1 MDSIELKE
9 KRNRRGSFL
18 SALICGKRE
27 GDGEDERSG
36 GGEDSGIETIDLDIV
51 VATEVKKEVV
61 DEDDDGGVSKT
72 TEDEVNRSFGKI
84 D

>member
-27 GDGEDERSG
+27 GEDEDERSG
-36 GGEDSGIETIDLDIV
+36 GGEDSGIETIDLDLV